1 MWFARQF
8 PAYTPNSLLLD
19 NALATMGAGL
29 PSAVAAKI
37 VRPNHHILGIVGD
50 GGYMMASHVR
60 AALSSARPGCCR
72 RQQPALM
79 ASRVLVCDVL
89 LSTDARL
96 LLGGLRQLQALLIAH
111 CALTLCV

>member
-29 PSAVAAKI
+29 PSAIAAKI
-37 VRPNHHILGIVGD
+37 VRPSHLVLAVVGD

-60 AALSSARPGCCR
+60 AAPFGAPARLSPGCLQAAAAIPDSKSYARVWRDSKSWCS
-72 RQQPALM
+72 PA
-79 ASRVLVCDVL
+79 
-89 LSTDARL
+89 ARL
-96 LLGGLRQLQALLIAH
+96 PQAAAGSPDSTV
-111 CALTLCV
+111 CA